1 MKRNF
6 FKQSRF
12 LAIVSDSARQ
22 QELIAAAN
30 NAAGAS
36 DEQYAKTLESLES
49 KVAKLTNAWDSFTM
63 GITNATAIK
72 VAIDI
77 LTGLLTAVNG
87 VTDGVG
93 NLVDRIPVLD
103 GDMASFAARVG
114 ILLAT
119 LSLGDK
125 ILRTFVI
132 NLRAVDSTGKKV
144 NTTLGAMGKTA
155 KDVVKN
161 GFDRLKTV
169 FNKKYYNGKIFEE
182 TGQELSELN
191 KKYIAVTKAA
201 NDYSA
206 DAKNALS
213 TSSRNSAIES
223 EKKALAEKNKILEQS
238 KEILN
243 LSETEQL
250 AYNASIASGAS
261 IETAAMLAKKGYT
274 AAQLEALGATKNAD
288 LQQKLANAGLLRTTI
303 IQKALAKSTD
313 ATTGAT
319 KKGTFATWLHK
330 AATDAANGSVKG
342 LIKSTMLLYG
352 KWILLIIAVQ
362 LLIALF
368 KYIKNNTPDAKL
380 QQLAEATNA
389 AKEAAENAMNAYKD
403 LSDSLDSLGDKYNN
417 LKNLTKGTKEWRDA
431 VREINSE
438 VLDLVS
444 QYPELSHLVT
454 SNNGVLTIDID
465 SKAVQDALDA
475 RYDTAVKAYAGAN
488 ELDRTKRQ
496 IEANRAYNKID
507 SDIRLSGV
515 LSDTEFNELAKKFAS
530 GEMGAN
536 QEQWAKAAFE
546 AIGDRDVADKWA
558 ATVEKNGE
566 RVLREYGNQLIQN
579 ANADIA
585 NLETI
590 RSQVLSGFEDTYSSK
605 ILSAAEGYLTADRLK
620 SIRSEIKGQDI
631 ADSDYE
637 EYFKTLYANQN
648 VTFDSKDNV
657 KVDGEQVYSADQ
669 AKTIYRMEQLEEQ
682 VKKLTDAMATATK
695 TWKTEGNKSI
705 VRAFESDE
713 GKKLTQQEIDDLL
726 NPETRAA
733 AWEKLGKE
741 LQDQLFGGDES
752 KFDAEILRIAN
763 LSQDRRDTANKNIN
777 PFFDTSKMANLESG
791 AYAEYASQM
800 QELLTRA
807 GLSATQKWSDEF
819 LRQLEGLSQED
830 REQAIAAFN
839 AIDITSLNDI
849 ADLPNTI
856 IDMVPSLEG
865 YRKQLTKSAAE
876 LVTLTKATEK
886 LSLEEMTN
894 RISSL
899 GEAIDAFNKNESE
912 LTIDDDAF
920 KSMGLDNYKELFT
933 QNFDETWTYIGE
945 SILTFVEV
953 LREKYQD
960 TAKALLDDAQKQ
972 LELNRQLTGQGVSK
986 TTVDDAV
993 STDAQKDLIRQI
1005 VNDNFDLISQMSS
1018 DSALF
1023 QASVAND
1030 INSWL
1035 DSAENLSSAWDELTT
1050 VVGGTAEI
1058 FSTLNPAIQQMASLF
1073 SSQGLS
1079 SQAADLAG
1087 LRKQYASAT
1096 GAERDALKAQ
1106 LEVFV
1111 DSFIGALRRAGI
1123 SEGLLKGIRE
1133 SLDNIDNGDVFE
1145 EAVYTGA
1152 YDALRTQQWD
1162 KLTSLFEEMDT
1173 GLTNL
1178 SKLDNQES
1186 RVNYLNDKVL
1196 ASSGIKVTDQNYST
1210 VVGALQQLIY
1220 GNIQDAKQFVGLL
1233 MAAAGYAQSSITELA
1248 SGNVIFA
1255 DLNDNAKE
1263 LVTWLESFGLTLTDT
1278 EGKVQIVMSETLK
1291 DAQRISGT
1299 WNKWENTYN
1308 WLYNLN
1314 LQINQLTRER
1324 NRLELQYQ
1332 RSLKLNAMTTAEAR
1346 DYAEDRL
1353 KSVQQETEL
1362 YKTQFENAQ
1371 KEIDTIQGS
1380 ALGKRFGKYIQI
1392 SNGRVEPDS
1401 EKVATAGWNA
1411 DTGEAF
1417 TKYVDKLQ
1425 GFEDNKQETLDKI
1438 QEAIDEL
1445 IDLQDLG
1452 KEQYYDLLDTLQSA
1466 LENQAQKAIEQQ
1478 QSIAEAIQS
1487 ANSDI
1492 LDAVRESIDY
1502 ERQIRDNT
1510 EKEKDLTDKRNRLAY
1525 LQRDTS
1531 GANAVEILNL
1541 QKQIDEESQ
1550 SYTDTLIDQSLTEM
1564 ENANAKAEEQRQA
1577 QIDIAQS
1584 QYDFWSENWSRIEAD
1599 KMLRSA
1605 LNDESFAQSDVAE
1618 KIQDYSDDF
1627 KNLPEKEW
1635 AEAWNGMQ
1643 QNFDLAKIWGKDSI
1657 YSEVGETVAKLEKLY
1672 EQLAP
1677 NEGKDTFG
1685 GKLTDFSEAV
1695 TNGWIKNV
1703 LESINGGIGGSG
1715 GNDSYYKTDVGASE
1729 NGKGIYNSGT
1739 NTSSNQK
1746 TFYAEGWESKLTS
1759 VNTGLR
1765 NTLSKDP
1772 SSMNKQNTWENYQ
1785 AWTSELEKYNTKQ
1798 DIHPSGWGQNNL
1810 GTNSELQDILD
1821 YITKKIKEGYTISPN
1836 LMSKIQE
1843 YYELSGQ
1850 IEGKIQDNYKNYL
1863 LSTGQIDEKIMKNFE
1878 IGYQGYLQQKDNQ
1891 NKDYELKDPKAIEDE
1906 LSSQVIESNSGLKFY
1921 RIRVPDGNIFGTS
1934 TYGYILE
1941 EDIDKIQKIGKMIQ
1955 IRPKASA
1962 KAYKYPFKTGGLA
1975 DFTGPAWL
1983 DGTKSRPELVLNQT
1997 DTANF
2002 IQLKDILADIMRT
2015 NKSTSQPEKTST
2027 TYFDVDVNVDRIDDN
2042 YSVDEMADRIKEIIL
2057 EDSRRR
2063 NVNSI
2068 DNSRV

>member
-1 MKRNF
+1 M
-6 FKQSRF
+6 
-12 LAIVSDSARQ
+12 SDSVRQ

-77 LTGLLTAVNG
+77 LTDLLTAVNG

-93 NLVDRIPVLD
+93 NFVDRFPVLD

-132 NLRAVDSTGKKV
+132 NLRAVDDTGKKV
-144 NTTLGAMGKTA
+144 NTTLGAMDKTA

-161 GFDRLKTV
+161 GFNKLKTV

-182 TGQELSELN
+182 AGQGLSELN

-213 TSSRNSAIES
+213 TASRNSAIES

-261 IETAAMLAKKGYT
+261 IETAAILTKKGYT
-274 AAQLEALGATKNAD
+274 VAQLEALGATQNAE
-288 LQQKLANAGLLRTTI
+288 LQQKLANAGLLRTTV
-303 IQKALAKSTD
+303 IQKLATKLTELDSD
-313 ATTGAT
+313 AT
-319 KKGTFATWLHK
+319 KKNAVAKSYYTLATKLATK
-330 AATDAANGSVKG
+330 GVLGLVAATA
-342 LIKSTMLLYG
+342 MLYA
-352 KWILLIIAVQ
+352 KQIILIIAIQ

-438 VLDLVS
+438 VLNLVS
-444 QYPELSHLVT
+444 EYPELSHLVT

-475 RYDTAVKAYAGAN
+475 RYNTAVKAYAGAN

-515 LSDTEFNELAKKFAS
+515 LSGTEFNELAKKFAS

-546 AIGDRDVADKWA
+546 AIGDRDVAKKWA
-558 ATVEKNGE
+558 ATVEESGE

-590 RSQVLSGFEDTYSSK
+590 RGQVLSGFEDIYSSK
-605 ILSAAEGYLTADRLK
+605 VLSATEGYLTADRLK
-620 SIRSEIKGQDI
+620 SIRNEIKGQDI

-648 VTFDSKDNV
+648 VTVDSKNNI

-669 AKTIYRMEQLEEQ
+669 AKTIYQMEQLEEQ
-682 VKKLTDAMATATK
+682 VKKLTDAVASATK
-695 TWKTEGNKSI
+695 TWKTSGNKSI

-713 GKKLTQQEIDDLL
+713 GKKLTQQEINDLL
-726 NPETRAA
+726 NPETRKA
-733 AWEKLGKE
+733 AWENLGDE
-741 LQDQLFGGDES
+741 LRQQLFGGDES
-752 KFDAEILRIAN
+752 KFDAEVLRIAN
-763 LSQDRRDTANKNIN
+763 LSQARIDTANKNIN

-791 AYAEYASQM
+791 AYTEYASQM
-800 QELLTRA
+800 QQLLTRA
-807 GLSATQKWSDEF
+807 GLPATQKWSDEF
-819 LRQLEGLSQED
+819 LTQLESLSQED

-849 ADLPNTI
+849 ADLPDII

-865 YRKQLTKSAAE
+865 YRKQLTKSATA

-920 KSMGLDNYKELFT
+920 KNMGFDNYKELFT

-945 SILTFVEV
+945 NILTFVEV

-960 TAKALLDDAQKQ
+960 TAKSLLDDAQKQ

-986 TTVDDAV
+986 TTVEDAV

-1005 VNDNFDLISQMSS
+1005 VNDNFDLIRQMSS
-1018 DSALF
+1018 DSAFF
-1023 QASVAND
+1023 QALAAND

-1050 VVGGTAEI
+1050 IVGGTAEI

-1073 SSQGLS
+1073 SAQGLS
-1079 SQAADLAG
+1079 SQAADLAR
-1087 LRKQYASAT
+1087 LRKQYEDT
-1096 GAERDALKAQ
+1096 PEGAEKNALKAQ
-1106 LEVFV
+1106 LKVLV

-1123 SEGLLKGIRE
+1123 SEGTLKEIRE
-1133 SLDNIDNGDVFE
+1133 NLENVGNGKVFE

-1152 YDALRTQQWD
+1152 HDALRAQQWD

-1178 SKLDNQES
+1178 SKLDSQES
-1186 RVNYLNDKVL
+1186 RINYLNDKVL

-1210 VVGALQQLIY
+1210 VTDALQQLIY
-1220 GNIQDAKQFVGLL
+1220 GNIQDAKRFVGLL
-1233 MAAAGYAQSSITELA
+1233 MAAVGYSEQSITELE
-1248 SGNVIFA
+1248 SGNAVFA
-1255 DLNDNAKE
+1255 KLTDNAQTFVE
-1263 LVTWLESFGLTLTDT
+1263 WLESFGLALTDT

-1291 DAQRISGT
+1291 DAQRLSGT
-1299 WNKWENTYN
+1299 WDKWENTYN

-1332 RSLKLNAMTTAEAR
+1332 RSLRLNAMTTEEAR

-1392 SNGRVEPDS
+1392 SNGRVEVDS

-1452 KEQYYDLLDTLQSA
+1452 KEQYYDLLDTLQAA

-1478 QSIAEAIQS
+1478 QSIAEAIQN

-1599 KMLRSA
+1599 KMLRGA
-1605 LNDESFAQSDVAE
+1605 LNAESFANSDAA
-1618 KIQDYSDDF
+1618 KNIIDYSGKFD
-1627 KNLPEKEW
+1627 NLPEEEW
-1635 AEAWNGMQ
+1635 LEAERGLNSNAN
-1643 QNFDLAKIWGKDSI
+1643 LARIWSKDSI
-1657 YSEVGETVAKLEKLY
+1657 YSKVGDTVTQLTDLY
-1672 EQLAP
+1672 NQLAP
-1677 NEGKDTFG
+1677 KDGTGTFG
-1685 GKLTDFSEAV
+1685 GKLTEFSKVV
-1695 TNGWIKNV
+1695 TEGQIYDVLQAIK
-1703 LESINGGIGGSG
+1703 GGIGGSG
-1715 GNDSYYKTDVGASE
+1715 DSNNYFKTDVGANK
-1729 NGKGIYNSGT
+1729 NGRGLYETGEGTSNNTKQLTTTQRAKIYAIKSALESGQNLYT
-1739 NTSSNQK
+1739 QTLNNGPMDGSWQSYTSW
-1746 TFYAEGWESKLTS
+1746 A
-1759 VNTGLR
+1759 
-1765 NTLSKDP
+1765 
-1772 SSMNKQNTWENYQ
+1772 
-1785 AWTSELEKYNTKQ
+1785 SELEDYNILSGIKPMGWNSNLSTGNFYDIIKEILNLEKQ
-1798 DIHPSGWGQNNL
+1798 GYSIPSEVKTAIKNYQNTIQSS
-1810 GTNSELQDILD
+1810 GLQDKLNSA
-1821 YITKKIKEGYTISPN
+1821 YS
-1836 LMSKIQE
+1836 
-1843 YYELSGQ
+1843 
-1850 IEGKIQDNYKNYL
+1850 NYKNYAENEGIEIGESENRVVDSPTVTAHYSFEKSSDGNPKKYISASGEEFYHL
-1863 LSTGQIDEKIMKNFE
+1863 QNKIDSSDLGYIKTKDVRWIDETAV
-1878 IGYQGYLQQKDNQ
+1878 
-1891 NKDYELKDPKAIEDE
+1891 LK
-1906 LSSQVIESNSGLKFY
+1906 
-1921 RIRVPDGNIFGTS
+1921 R
-1934 TYGYILE
+1934 
-1941 EDIDKIQKIGKMIQ
+1941 GKK
-1955 IRPKASA
+1955 R
-1962 KAYKYPFKTGGLA
+1962 YPYVFKTGGLA

-2015 NKSTSQPEKTST
+2015 NKSTSQLEKTST